1 MHADPRADTAFRYS
15 ESTPESRRV
24 LVDAGE
30 PLTDS
35 SSNVA
40 TQFHEGDG
48 LHRNNAG
55 NQIWIAAI
63 PGEIDRLR
71 ATAPRTLRSES
82 LTKAVSV
89 ATQ

>member
-1 MHADPRADTAFRYS
+1 MHADPRADIALRYS

-24 LVDAGE
+24 LVDVAK

-35 SSNVA
+35 SSNPA

-63 PGEIDRLR
+63 RGEIDRLR
-71 ATAPRTLRSES
+71 ATAPGTLRSES
-82 LTKAVSV
+82 LTKAVSG
-89 ATQ
+89 ATE

>member
-1 MHADPRADTAFRYS
+1 MHADPRADTALRYS

-24 LVDAGE
+24 LVDVAK

-35 SSNVA
+35 SSNPA

-63 PGEIDRLR
+63 RGEIDRLR
-71 ATAPRTLRSES
+71 ATLRATIRSGFSTE
-82 LTKAVSV
+82 AVSA